1 MALMFEWWLMILE
14 FKVFFTMCWHRS
26 NGLNEFPSALQITH
40 CHLSLDRAILLMETI
55 FIGYITYHHHF
66 LNLLRKKGWLN
77 PLFRRRLDSYPLFCL
92 LKKAINFEFFRQFW
106 EDRTSS
112 REDVVWGKKIFIEIW
127 WNLCSTYF
135 YIKRKINDPS
145 NLSLNRPENAK

>member
-1 MALMFEWWLMILE
+1 MAVMFEWWLMILE

-55 FIGYITYHHHF
+55 FIGYITYHHF
-66 LNLLRKKGWLN
+66 LNLLRKKDGWTRYFGEEILI
-77 PLFRRRLDSYPLFCL
+77 LYCL

-106 EDRTSS
+106 EDRTSC
-112 REDVVWGKKIFIEIW
+112 REDVVWVKKIFIEIW

-135 YIKRKINDPS
+135 YSKRKINDPS
-145 NLSLNRPENAK
+145 NLSLNRPENSK

>member
-1 MALMFEWWLMILE
+1 MALMFKWWLMILE

-55 FIGYITYHHHF
+55 FIGYITYHHF

-77 PLFRRRLDSYPLFCL
+77 PLFRRRDSYPLL
-92 LKKAINFEFFRQFW
+92 LVEESHKFWILQTILGRQDEQSRRCSLSKKNIH
-106 EDRTSS
+106 
-112 REDVVWGKKIFIEIW
+112 
-127 WNLCSTYF
+127 WNLMKPMYLF
-135 YIKRKINDPS
+135 LYQKKNKRPK
-145 NLSLNRPENAK
+145 

>member
-55 FIGYITYHHHF
+55 FIGYITYHHF

-77 PLFRRRLDSYPLFCL
+77 PLFRRRDSYPLL
-92 LKKAINFEFFRQFW
+92 LVEESHKFWILQTILGRQDEQSRRCSLSKKNIH
-106 EDRTSS
+106 
-112 REDVVWGKKIFIEIW
+112 
-127 WNLCSTYF
+127 WNLMKPMYLLIS
-135 YIKRKINDPS
+135 I
-145 NLSLNRPENAK
+145 AKEK